1 MATEQGVVVK
11 LGRQTA
17 WVKTTRSSACNTCA
31 SKGACQTHNSGK
43 EMEVEALNSPSAKI
57 GDNVVISIKTSSL
70 LKMSFLLYVFPI
82 LCMIVGAAIGL
93 EIAHILSVDSSVCSA
108 IVGLSFFVLAF
119 AVIKTTGNKMA
130 SKNAYRPK
138 IIKILGNH
146 LSSSPT

>member
-11 LGRQTA
+11 LGRRTA

-31 SKGACQTHNSGK
+31 SKGACQTHNS
-43 EMEVEALNSPSAKI
+43 V
-57 GDNVVISIKTSSL
+57 
-70 LKMSFLLYVFPI
+70 KMSFLLYVFPI

-119 AVIKTTGNKMA
+119 AVIKITGNKMA